1 MAAGD
6 PMPKWLVRLG
16 YAAFALFAFL
26 ISLYVTFPYDAVR
39 QRLQNEASAAG
50 FVVRIGSVGPG
61 LLGITARRLELARAA
76 KPDAEGTPAP
86 LLIDSLAFRPSLFP
100 AGIAL
105 DARAFGGEVTG
116 AVGGLGDLAIN
127 LNLEDLDPS
136 QGNLREA
143 TGLDLEGRVSGRLR
157 LDIPRVAPSPTSKI
171 KEPALSQANGELRLD
186 ARGFTLKGGTLEIP
200 LYGQMTPMDM
210 PRIVLGELDGRI
222 VIEKGLARIET
233 FKTTSED
240 VELLAEGTLK
250 LNNNVGYSESDILL
264 KVKAAPEFVKRLG
277 LIGSGLSIL
286 PSDRADPN
294 FRVARMS
301 GFLARPN
308 FAPARQ

>member
-1 MAAGD
+1 MAPSA

-16 YAAFALFAFL
+16 YAAFAVFVFTV
-26 ISLYVTFPYDAVR
+26 SLYLTFPYDAVR
-39 QRLQNEASAAG
+39 QRLQNEATAAG
-50 FVVRIGSVGPG
+50 YVVRIRSVGPG
-61 LLGITARRLELARAA
+61 LLGITARGVELSKVA
-76 KPDAEGTPAP
+76 KPDAESPPVP
-86 LLIDSLAFRPSLFP
+86 LLIDALAFRPSLFP

-116 AVGGLGDLAIN
+116 AVGGLADFAIN
-127 LNLEDLDPS
+127 LNLEDLDPA
-136 QGNLREA
+136 QGNLKEA

-157 LDIPRVAPSPTSKI
+157 LDIPRVAATPTAKV
-171 KEPALSQANGELRLD
+171 KEPALSQADGELILN
-186 ARGFTLKGGTLEIP
+186 AQGLTLKGGTLEIP

-210 PRIVLGELDGRI
+210 PRIALGQLTGRI
-222 VIEKGLARIET
+222 VVEDGLARIDT

-240 VELLAEGTLK
+240 VELIAEGTLK

-286 PSDRADPN
+286 PSDRTDPS
-294 FRVARMS
+294 FRVAKMS

-308 FAPARQ
+308 FGPARL